1 MMADSMTT
9 THAVAHG
16 GPDAGKRDFL
26 KLIAGAG
33 AAIGTVAIAWPLID
47 SIRFVHDM
55 REMALRVEPQEATS
69 KDNVSVR
76 LGGNVYL
83 QVVDAYA
90 ASYGANRPL
99 YAVVTHAQ
107 SALRAAVGG
116 MDLDELFHNRDKLN
130 TSLSSAIE
138 VACGKWGVQVLRFEI
153 TEIIPDDRV
162 RNAMD
167 RQAVAER
174 ERREE
179 VLRAE
184 ADKRGMELRSEGKRT
199 QEKNES
205 EGAKLRL
212 INEGEGEKRRIIQQA
227 EGDAAAILAKAHA
240 TAGAI
245 GQIAEALTR
254 PNSDKALYA
263 SLAKDYF
270 LAFAQLA
277 SQSNTV
283 IIPQDVGNMSSMIAQ
298 GMGIVEAVRRG
309 QPSMEA
315 RSNSISPLP
324 LFPEESAVSPST
336 SSRTDSTGGSNNR
349 TDSTGSSSSS
359 SSSSRSPVTRGA
371 PTSTTSPPVRA
382 LKDWVTDMKGPKP
395 NYNP

>member
-1 MMADSMTT
+1 
-9 THAVAHG
+9 
-16 GPDAGKRDFL
+16 
-26 KLIAGAG
+26 
-33 AAIGTVAIAWPLID
+33 
-47 SIRFVHDM
+47 
-55 REMALRVEPQEATS
+55 
-69 KDNVSVR
+69 
-76 LGGNVYL
+76 VYL

-90 ASYGANRPL
+90 ASYGANLPL

-130 TSLSSAIE
+130 TSLSAAIE

-162 RNAMD
+162 LNAMD

-184 ADKRGMELRSEGKRT
+184 ADKRGMELRSEGKRS
-199 QEKNES
+199 QEMNES

-212 INEGEGEKRRIIQQA
+212 INEGEGEKQRIIQQA
-227 EGDAAAILAKAHA
+227 EGDAAAILAKARA

-245 GQIAEALTR
+245 GQVAEALTR

-263 SLAKDYF
+263 TLAKDYF
-270 LAFAQLA
+270 QAFAQLA

-309 QPSMEA
+309 QPPMET
-315 RSNSISPLP
+315 RSSSIAPLP
-324 LFPEESAVSPST
+324 LFPAPSEETNVTHHSPST
-336 SSRTDSTGGSNNR
+336 GSTSSSSSSSSR
-349 TDSTGSSSSS
+349 TDSTGSSS
-359 SSSSRSPVTRGA
+359 RSHRSA
-371 PTSTTSPPVRA
+371 PTSTSATADRSDRIY
-382 LKDWVTDMKGPKP
+382 KDWATDMKGPKP
-395 NYNP
+395 IHNP